1 MFKIG
6 CRLYML
12 RQVCNRRNQYVL
24 KSAFV
29 SFDIFYQNMHIKFLG
44 GKESDFDSDYKNAA
58 LEDIRFVNGDKDDK
72 IEHRAH
78 NEKHACHKNRSFF
91 MHAKQSNVS
100 NQRVG

>member
-1 MFKIG
+1 MSNDIAFKLGEYFPNI
-6 CRLYML
+6 R
-12 RQVCNRRNQYVL
+12 NRHP
-24 KSAFV
+24 S
-29 SFDIFYQNMHIKFLG
+29 
-44 GKESDFDSDYKNAA
+44 KESDFDSDYKNAA